1 MKIQFTSMATKTQ
14 QLAHEDLALACVVE
28 DDAEADF
35 FLRGLRESSEREEQ
49 ALRAAFRNVA

>member
-1 MKIQFTSMATKTQ
+1 MQILFTSLMTKTQ

-35 FLRGLRESSEREEQ
+35 FLRGLRESEEREEK
-49 ALRAAFRNVA
+49 AIARARAAA